1 MGIDVDLAARNNRL
15 VRLLAV
21 SLAWATLEILYQ
33 EKNRTGARIKKP
45 TLAARSPFNERA
57 VRLTAKA
64 NIVDRELYYWVLS
77 TTTTNKDDVVYK
89 DSFKETLHGEFQSLA
104 PFKRVS
110 PAIVDTWS
118 SYLNNMEQLKAPET
132 VSRLFFSTN
141 PCKKTVV
148 DAPTEWNA
156 KQKLDTFWTRL
167 FGEALGMSILQ
178 WETFDM
184 IFFPI
189 WGAAQEY
196 VICFDLP
203 DGKMNIIDH
212 SFPEPD
218 ASVEAKYGKTPFLLK
233 KFFSEALTRC
243 KVPKMAAQVRKC
255 RTHVVTM
262 PWRNSNLIDEGRI
275 YVMRHMETYFGESE
289 KDWECGLGPSGT
301 KSVEMFRIKYA
312 RTLLT
317 CIYNTRG
324 GDNQKKAT
332 RFWKEKPAK
341 FKFEN
346 WVDLYGIE

>member
-1 MGIDVDLAARNNRL
+1 MVLPTVVPQDKGKGKAIQQQGKAIQQEAGDV
-15 VRLLAV
+15 
-21 SLAWATLEILYQ
+21 
-33 EKNRTGARIKKP
+33 EKNRTRARIKKP

-64 NIVDRELYYWVLS
+64 NIVDRELYYWLPLR
-77 TTTTNKDDVVYK
+77 DDVVYK

-118 SYLNNMEQLKAPET
+118 SYLNNMEQLKAP

-141 PCKKTVV
+141 PCKETIV

-255 RTHVVTM
+255 RTHVSPCRGETTTSLTREGSMSCVT
-262 PWRNSNLIDEGRI
+262 WKLILEKVRKTGNVVSVRVELKASRCSASN
-275 YVMRHMETYFGESE
+275 MQ
-289 KDWECGLGPSGT
+289 GPS
-301 KSVEMFRIKYA
+301 
-312 RTLLT
+312 
-317 CIYNTRG
+317 
-324 GDNQKKAT
+324 
-332 RFWKEKPAK
+332 
-341 FKFEN
+341 
-346 WVDLYGIE
+346 